1 MFSFWWQTLRMIS
14 FRLLFSSVKQD
25 WGEKLET
32 PKAWK
37 MHTAAGCVFLCAL
50 VLECACFECMA
61 PTLPPTCR
69 SRFGG
74 QRSFSLCTLWG
85 RETPW
90 RRRWDAGGIQSYL
103 ALHIQSFTAWW
114 INDQGEGQTC
124 FSISVLLRLSHT
136 RTHTESHTDGWVN
149 RADCNLSLCDCVQLK
164 HGLTLP
170 CKLLIHLPCLFCA
183 STLLAVK
190 LNFLFSDQV
199 YLRGASLF
207 FCVHRY
213 EGGKHTLQEKSW
225 SHTVP
230 LGEIIHTSW
239 TFSTFCHIMNT
250 NWIVRKMTHGG

>member
-1 MFSFWWQTLRMIS
+1 ME
-14 FRLLFSSVKQD
+14 
-25 WGEKLET
+25 EKV
-32 PKAWK
+32 
-37 MHTAAGCVFLCAL
+37 G
-50 VLECACFECMA
+50 
-61 PTLPPTCR
+61 
-69 SRFGG
+69 
-74 QRSFSLCTLWG
+74 
-85 RETPW
+85 
-90 RRRWDAGGIQSYL
+90 RRRD
-103 ALHIQSFTAWW
+103 
-114 INDQGEGQTC
+114 
-124 FSISVLLRLSHT
+124 SVLSRPPHSILHSMMDKWPGRRTNMFFYICPSETLTHAHAHT
-136 RTHTESHTDGWVN
+136 ESHTESHTDGWVN